1 MKPTALKCSLNAS
14 KTLQLEITA
23 STSHSIEATDVKTF
37 KKVFLFQGK
46 KFSGNLLKVRLHVQS
61 YLSASF
67 AVDESAPAV
76 AFSAANLLEYI
87 SNDISVG
94 SVPVFDMYFDPEE
107 KVA

>member
-1 MKPTALKCSLNAS
+1 MKPTTLKCSLNAS

-23 STSHSIEATDVKTF
+23 STSHSIEATEVKTF
-37 KKVFLFQGK
+37 AKGFQGTC
-46 KFSGNLLKVRLHVQS
+46 KVSLHVRS

-76 AFSAANLLEYI
+76 VFSAANLLEYI

-94 SVPVFDMYFDPEE
+94 SVPVFDMYMDPEE